1 MKEKIV
7 YKRYINKNVFTLSF
21 LIVIALLFNNQDTF
35 AQCNTIIDV
44 DFNNWNNRRYSI
56 ADIKND
62 FNNKVKPWTAS
73 TYRGVEG
80 PGAASNLIENTPQET
95 RIVNGTLRAQYL
107 KNDASGRSGG
117 FLFDPYFDAVDEA
130 YLEYKVK
137 FDDNFFWA
145 TGGKLPGL
153 GGSTSGINSES
164 TGRGTIPSGCK
175 YNTNGWSARLM
186 WRRNRAQTNAPYLIL
201 YSYFAEKQDGSAR
214 KDGDCGDGK
223 RIFSNLKDDKWYTIR
238 QYIKMNTPGQKN
250 GKVIMWI
257 DGVETY
263 RDNNAKIRN
272 SGKSSLKINA
282 LIMNTYRGGSRTD
295 PVWHSPRTEY
305 TFFDDFKVWTGCGN
319 PPDGGEDNK
328 PPQVA
333 LTNPSSNNQEFTLG
347 ETITLRANASDPD
360 GDVDRV
366 NFKVNGGYYDQDQ
379 TAPYTVTWTPTS
391 AGTYTIGARAFEEGQ
406 EGLSTE
412 VSRTVIV
419 KSPTSNQAPNV
430 SFASPSGNMTVDEGY
445 DLTVVANA
453 SDSDGSV
460 SNVKLYINNS
470 LIRQENVAPY
480 EWGHDSSPNPQ
491 ELNGRSAGTY
501 TVKAVATDN
510 DGKQSEATF
519 ALTVKGDDDNGGDG
533 DGNNSCSFG
542 TPINSGLSAMDK
554 ISYSNVHI
562 LGSDGPKLGNFRKF
576 TINWVPANNGL
587 YQFAINTN
595 NGSPNWYVD
604 FKTTMT
610 FQLKNSNPEV
620 TLNNTGFEGLDGS
633 YWVTQEANSFVMVS
647 KIKDFAIYFSNSSS
661 VPDCNR
667 SSGIDNIEEKM
678 IVYPNPVKDN
688 VIYIG
693 GLSTKTKVLQIVDLQ
708 GRIIKE
714 LNSTNTSET
723 MDVSELPSGPYL
735 LISRSKNAKQSFL
748 FIK

>member
-1 MKEKIV
+1 MKEKVI
-7 YKRYINKNVFTLSF
+7 YKRNRNVFTLS
-21 LIVIALLFNNQDTF
+21 LLMVISLLFNNQHTF
-35 AQCNTIIDV
+35 AQCNTMIDV

-56 ADIKND
+56 ADIKSD

-153 GGSTSGINSES
+153 GGSTRGVNSET
-164 TGRGTIPSGCK
+164 TGRGAIPSGCK
-175 YNTNGWSARLM
+175 YNSDGWSARLM
-186 WRRNRAQTNAPYLIL
+186 WRRNRAQTTKPYLIL
-201 YSYFAEKQDGSAR
+201 YSYFADKQDGTPR
-214 KDGDCGDGK
+214 TDGDCGDGK
-223 RIFSNLKDDKWYTIR
+223 RIYSDLKDNQWYTIR
-238 QYIKMNTPGQKN
+238 QYIKMNTPGQRN
-250 GKVIMWI
+250 GTVIMWI
-257 DGVETY
+257 NGVETY

-272 SGKSSLKINA
+272 SGKNSLKINA
-282 LIMNTYRGGSRTD
+282 LIMNTYRGGKRTD

-319 PPDGGEDNK
+319 PPGEDNK

-366 NFKVNGGYYDQDQ
+366 NFKVNGGYYGQDY
-379 TAPYTVTWTPTS
+379 TAPYTKTWTPTT

-412 VSRTVIV
+412 VSRTVII
-419 KSPTSNQAPNV
+419 KEETSNQAPNV
-430 SFASPSGNMTVDEGY
+430 SFASPSGNITVQEGY
-445 DLTVVANA
+445 DLVVRANA
-453 SDSDGSV
+453 SDADGSV

-470 LIRQENVAPY
+470 LMRQENVAPY

-491 ELNGRSAGTY
+491 EVNGRLAGVY

-510 DGKQSEATF
+510 EGKQRETTF
-519 ALTVKGDDDNGGDG
+519 ILTVQSTNTGG
-533 DGNNSCSFG
+533 GNNCSFG

-554 ISYSNVHI
+554 ISYTNVHV
-562 LGSDGPKLGNFRKF
+562 LGSEGPKLGNFRKF
-576 TINWVPANNGL
+576 TINWVPQNNGL

-595 NGSPNWYVD
+595 NGAPDWYVD

-633 YWVTQEANSFVMVS
+633 YWAARDGDNFVLVS
-647 KIKDFAIYFSNSSS
+647 KNKDFTIYFNNSETA
-661 VPDCNR
+661 PNCNR
-667 SSGIDNIEEKM
+667 ERPENDLIRIKA
-678 IVYPNPVKDN
+678 YPNPV
-688 VIYIG
+688 VASSFTVSG
-693 GLSTKTKVLQIVDLQ
+693 MSSELKTLQIVSID
-708 GRIIKE
+708 GRVIKE
-714 LNSTNTSET
+714 ISTENET
-723 MDVSELPSGPYL
+723 EILEVSELPSGSYIL
-735 LISRSKNAKQSFL
+735 LIKAVRFKESLLFVKN
-748 FIK
+748 

>member
-1 MKEKIV
+1 MKTFKTN
-7 YKRYINKNVFTLSF
+7 RYFF
-21 LIVIALLFNNQDTF
+21 LVSALLLLGNINAQNCNNSRLIFDQNFSQYNGENKLYTRNLAND
-35 AQCNTIIDV
+35 
-44 DFNNWNNRRYSI
+44 DFPRVGGRTSGGNVRGLS
-56 ADIKND
+56 ND
-62 FNNKVKPWTAS
+62 FPQRNRVIN
-73 TYRGVEG
+73 GV
-80 PGAASNLIENTPQET
+80 
-95 RIVNGTLRAQYL
+95 LRAEYT
-107 KNDASGRSGG
+107 KNDASGRTGG
-117 FLFDPYFDAVDEA
+117 FVFDSSFDGVEEA
-130 YLEYKVK
+130 TLEYRVK
-137 FDDNFFWA
+137 FADDFVWA

-153 GGSTSGINSES
+153 GGASTPNGAQPAGCTQNQS
-164 TGRGTIPSGCK
+164 TIQ
-175 YNTNGWSARLM
+175 NAFSARLM
-186 WRRNRAQTNAPYLIL
+186 WRSNKAHTQPPYLIVYDYL
-201 YSYFAEKQDGSAR
+201 PNRETRCG
-214 KDGDCGDGK
+214 GDTRLGD
-223 RIFSNLKDDKWYTIR
+223 LKLQRNKWYTVK
-238 QYIKMNTPGQKN
+238 QYLKLNTPGQRN
-250 GKVIMWI
+250 GILKMYI
-257 DGVETY
+257 DGEKLVDLDDVVF
-263 RDNNAKIRN
+263 RL
-272 SGKSSLKINA
+272 SGKGSVKINS
-282 LIMNTYRGGSRTD
+282 IVMHTYRGGNRTD
-295 PVWHSPRTEY
+295 DWWQSPQDDY
-305 TFFDDFKVWTGCGN
+305 TYFDDFKVWTNCSGN
-319 PPDGGEDNK
+319 TGGGDNES
-328 PPQVA
+328 PTVS
-333 LTNPSSNNQEFTLG
+333 LTNPSQNNQVFTLG

-379 TAPYTVTWTPTS
+379 TSPYTVTWTPTS

-430 SFASPSGNMTVDEGY
+430 SFASPSGNITVDEGY

-480 EWGHDSSPNPQ
+480 EWGHDGSPNPQ
-491 ELNGRSAGTY
+491 EVNGRSAGTY

-519 ALTVKGDDDNGGDG
+519 TLTVEGDDDNGGDG

-562 LGSDGPKLGNFRKF
+562 LGSDGPKLSNFRKF
-576 TINWVPANNGL
+576 TINWVPSNNGL

-595 NGSPNWYVD
+595 NGSPDWYVD

-647 KIKDFAIYFSNSSS
+647 KTKDFAIYFSNSSS

>member
-1 MKEKIV
+1 MKEKVI
-7 YKRYINKNVFTLSF
+7 YKRNRNVFTLSL
-21 LIVIALLFNNQDTF
+21 LIVISFLFNNQRTF
-35 AQCNTIIDV
+35 AQCNSIIDV

-56 ADIKND
+56 ADIKSD

-80 PGAASNLIENTPQET
+80 PGAPSNLIENTPQET

-153 GGSTSGINSES
+153 GGSTSGVNSES

-186 WRRNRAQTNAPYLIL
+186 WRRNRAQTTKPYLIL
-201 YSYFAEKQDGSAR
+201 YSYFADKTNGQPR
-214 KDGDCGDGK
+214 QNGDCGDGK
-223 RIFSNLKDDKWYTIR
+223 RIYSDLKDDRWYTIR
-238 QYIKMNTPGQKN
+238 QYIKMNTPGQRN

-257 DGVETY
+257 DGEETY
-263 RDNNAKIRN
+263 RDDNAKIRN
-272 SGKSSLKINA
+272 SGKGNLKINA

-319 PPDGGEDNK
+319 PPGGEDNK
-328 PPQVA
+328 PPTVS
-333 LTNPSSNNQEFTLG
+333 LTNPSQNNQVFTLG

-366 NFKVNGGYYDQDQ
+366 NFKVNGGYYGQDY
-379 TAPYTVTWTPTS
+379 TAPYTNSWTPTV
-391 AGTYTIGARAFEEGQ
+391 AGTYTIGARAFEKEQ

-412 VSRTVIV
+412 VSRTVII
-419 KSPTSNQAPNV
+419 KAPTSNQAPNV
-430 SFASPSGNMTVDEGY
+430 SFATPSENITVQEGY
-445 DLTVVANA
+445 DLVVLANA
-453 SDSDGSV
+453 SDADGSV

-491 ELNGRSAGTY
+491 EVNGRSAGTY

-510 DGKQSEATF
+510 EGKTAEATF
-519 ALTVKGDDDNGGDG
+519 TLTVQSTNTGGGD
-533 DGNNSCSFG
+533 NNCSFG
-542 TPINSGLSAMDK
+542 VPVNSGLSAMDK
-554 ISYSNVHI
+554 ISYSNVHV
-562 LGSDGPKLGNFRKF
+562 LGANGPKLGNFRKF

-595 NGSPNWYVD
+595 NGSPEWYVD
-604 FKTTMT
+604 FKNTMT
-610 FQLKNSNPEV
+610 FQLKNANPEV
-620 TLNNTGFEGLDGS
+620 TLSSTGFEGLDGT
-633 YWVTQEANSFVMVS
+633 YWVARDGDNFVLVS
-647 KIKDFAIYFSNSSS
+647 KTKDFTLYFSNSSS
-661 VPDCNR
+661 APGCNR
-667 SSGIDNIEEKM
+667 SSGFEELENKM
-678 IVYPNPVKDN
+678 LVYPNPAKGD
-688 VIYIG
+688 VIYVS
-693 GLSTKTKVLQIVDLQ
+693 GLSVKYKVLQIVDLQ
-708 GRIIKE
+708 GRVIKE
-714 LNSTNTSET
+714 LNSENTSET
-723 MDVSELPSGPYL
+723 MDISELPSGPYL
-735 LISRSKNAKQSFL
+735 LISRSKNSKQSLL
-748 FIK
+748 FVK

>member
-1 MKEKIV
+1 MRILKTT
-7 YKRYINKNVFTLSF
+7 NGFF
-21 LIVIALLFNNQDTF
+21 LLCVLFVLGNTN
-35 AQCNTIIDV
+35 AQNCNTIIDV

-56 ADIKND
+56 ADIKSD

-80 PGAASNLIENTPQET
+80 PGAAGNLIENTPQET

-153 GGSTSGINSES
+153 GGSTRGVNSET
-164 TGRGTIPSGCK
+164 TGRGAIPSGCK
-175 YNTNGWSARLM
+175 YNSDGWSARLM

-201 YSYFAEKQDGSAR
+201 YSYFADKTNGQPR

-238 QYIKMNTPGQKN
+238 QYIKMNTPGQRN
-250 GKVIMWI
+250 GTVIMWI

-272 SGKSSLKINA
+272 SGKNNLKINA
-282 LIMNTYRGGSRTD
+282 LIMNTYRGGKRTD

-319 PPDGGEDNK
+319 PPGGGENK

-347 ETITLRANASDPD
+347 ETITLRATASDPD
-360 GDVDRV
+360 GNVDRV
-366 NFKVNGGYYDQDQ
+366 NFKVNGGYYGQDY
-379 TAPYTVTWTPTS
+379 TAPYTNSWTPTS
-391 AGTYTIGARAFEEGQ
+391 AGTYTIGARAFEAGQ

-412 VSRTVIV
+412 VSRTVII
-419 KSPTSNQAPNV
+419 KAATSNQAPNI
-430 SFASPSGNMTVDEGY
+430 SFASPSGNITVQEGY
-445 DLTVVANA
+445 DLTIVANA
-453 SDSDGSV
+453 SDSDGSI

-470 LIRQENVAPY
+470 LVRQESYAPY
-480 EWGHDSSPNPQ
+480 EWGHDGSPNPQ
-491 ELNGRSAGTY
+491 EVNGRSAGVY

-510 DGKQSEATF
+510 EGKTAEATF
-519 ALTVKGDDDNGGDG
+519 TLTVQGTDTGGGGD
-533 DGNNSCSFG
+533 NYSFG
-542 TPINSGLSAMDK
+542 TPVNSGLSAMDK
-554 ISYSNVHI
+554 ISYSNVHV
-562 LGSDGPKLGNFRKF
+562 LGTDGPKLGNFRKF

-595 NGSPNWYVD
+595 NGSPDWYVD
-604 FKTTMT
+604 FKNTMT
-610 FQLKNSNPEV
+610 YQLKNANPEV

-633 YWVTQEANSFVMVS
+633 YWVARDGANFVLVS
-647 KIKDFAIYFSNSSS
+647 KTKDFTLYFSNSSS
-661 VPDCNR
+661 PPGCNR
-667 SSGIDNIEEKM
+667 SSGLEEIEDKM
-678 IVYPNPVKDN
+678 LVYPNPVKGN
-688 VIYIG
+688 ILNIR
-693 GLSTKTKVLQIVDLQ
+693 GLSTKYKVLQVVDLQ

-714 LNSTNTSET
+714 FNSKNTTET
-723 MDVSELPSGPYL
+723 MDISELPSGPYL
-735 LISRSKNAKQSFL
+735 LINRSKNSKQSLL
-748 FIK
+748 FVK